1 MDEQFIK
8 EFNEYLADKIKQEII
23 LPYLVKEGFRP
34 EMIDMID
41 VTITNREPKKTTMKD
56 IEALDDE

>member
-8 EFNEYLADKIKQEII
+8 EFNEYMAGMIKREVI
-23 LPYLVKEGFRP
+23 LPYLVKEGFNP
-34 EMIDMID
+34 DMIDMID
-41 VTITNREPKKTTMKD
+41 VTITNREPRKTTIKD